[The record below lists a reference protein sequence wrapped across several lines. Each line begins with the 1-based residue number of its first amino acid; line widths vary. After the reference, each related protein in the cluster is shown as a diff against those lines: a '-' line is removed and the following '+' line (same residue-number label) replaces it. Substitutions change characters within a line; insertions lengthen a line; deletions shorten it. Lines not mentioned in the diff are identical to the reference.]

1 MLNWYR
7 FVHKLRL
14 VGKQVLRT
22 IICHLLEMF
31 KWNFL
36 LSSFTVISL
45 IYLPPYIG
53 IQKKDQ
59 ITMTAN
65 HIKSIF
71 WRLYVPNNFYEMQ
84 DQYRTLWGHHD
95 VISKM
100 KNNNYDR
107 SLLYIGAFC
116 ALVMSY
122 CEYYT
127 TKLKTDQW
135 KYFTIQHLT
144 LCMHSWSKIS
154 INIPFYHILCMADAS
169 VTTVEQEIFDRSWCE
184 ATCKLKRYK
193 VNILIILWN
202 LSGCI
207 IFKFVSYFL

>member
-45 IYLPPYIG
+45 IYLPSFR
-53 IQKKDQ
+53 QDLTTKVALNS
-59 ITMTAN
+59 MTAN

-100 KNNNYDR
+100 KNNSYDR

-154 INIPFYHILCMADAS
+154 INIPFYHILCMADIDILKVAKQNIFTFISMFFFFSPKGRQILNAPAS
-169 VTTVEQEIFDRSWCE
+169 IFRE
-184 ATCKLKRYK
+184 FR
-193 VNILIILWN
+193 N
-202 LSGCI
+202 LA
-207 IFKFVSYFL
+207 